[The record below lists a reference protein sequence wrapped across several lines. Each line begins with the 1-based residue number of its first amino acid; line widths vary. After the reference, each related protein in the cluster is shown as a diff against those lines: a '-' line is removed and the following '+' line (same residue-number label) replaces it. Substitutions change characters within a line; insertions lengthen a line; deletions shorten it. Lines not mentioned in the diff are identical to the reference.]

1 MKQRVVSSCDPGD
14 FGDRLHHPLLVIREH
29 DRDQG
34 RPWIGG
40 EKAVQHVEFDD
51 PVAVDRYPF
60 RLGNRT
66 KNRIV
71 LDRRDEYAIAPSPQE
86 RKMVRF
92 GAAADEDDPFGADVE
107 QSADRLPGALY
118 RLPRRAAPMMDRGR
132 IAAMRKC

>member
-1 MKQRVVSSCDPGD
+1 MKQRVASSCDPGD
-14 FGDRLHHPLLVIREH
+14 FGDRLHAPRPVIREH

-40 EKAVQHVEFDD
+40 EKAVQHVELDD

-86 RKMVRF
+86 RTML
-92 GAAADEDDPFGADVE
+92 PFGPAP
-107 QSADRLPGALY
+107 AKNTPLRP
-118 RLPRRAAPMMDRGR
+118 AASQ
-132 IAAMRKC
+132 